1 MNPNDFA
8 KAIKAKYPEYAGVED
23 AALTQKVV
31 SKYPQYANQID
42 GMGGGQGQGGQGQQ
56 ALAPAPPP
64 VSQDL
69 IKAMLAFNPQTGAEM
84 VRDEVDPL
92 KQAQT
97 QKARAEAAWNLNRQ
111 NFQRGGS
118 QKPLASVWMNPDDP
132 MDLSPVE
139 KPGFIEYKTT
149 AGDALGKQLGS
160 AEKKYEKNPT
170 LPTWENASPEDRR
183 IAVGLYSGTLRPGSV
198 GYREKTKYTG
208 LAAEYGEMIG
218 KPYVDYTGEVR
229 AGTEKSFAYGKFG
242 QNALSLNTA
251 IGHAKSALDA
261 FGRVSNTNAAALNVP
276 LNKIKG
282 KMNDPNIIQTRA
294 SLNALRGELATTFK
308 GSGGTDQE
316 IASWMEV
323 LNENLT
329 PTQANGAIRQ
339 VNDLLN
345 SRLSALQYQQSSV
358 MGGNPQRQLLSPH
371 AAELNRQFS
380 QPAASGSGGW
390 KIERAD

>member
-8 KAIKAKYPEYAGVED
+8 KAVKTKYPEYVGVED

-31 SKYPQYANQID
+31 SKYPQYASQID
-42 GMGGGQGQGGQGQQ
+42 GMGGGQQGQPQ
-56 ALAPAPPP
+56 AQQPNAQPP
-64 VSQDL
+64 SIDL
-69 IKAMLAFNPQTGAEM
+69 IKAMLALNPQAGTEM
-84 VRDEVDPL
+84 IRDEVDPL
-92 KQAQT
+92 KQSKAAYNRAQ
-97 QKARAEAAWNLNRQ
+97 AHWNLNR
-111 NFQRGGS
+111 S
-118 QKPLASVWMNPDDP
+118 SASAKLQPTASLWVNPDDN
-132 MDLSPVE
+132 MDTSLVE
-139 KPGFIEYKTT
+139 KPGFMEFKMKPSEV
-149 AGDALGKQLGS
+149 AGKAIGV

-170 LPTWENASPEDRR
+170 LPTWDNASPEDRR

-229 AGTEKSFAYGKFG
+229 AGTEKSFAYGKLG

-251 IGHAKSALDA
+251 LGHAKSALDA
-261 FGRVSNTNAAALNVP
+261 FGRVKNTNAAALNVP

-323 LNENLT
+323 LNEGLT
-329 PTQANGAIRQ
+329 PTQADGAIRE

-345 SRLSALQYQQSSV
+345 SRLSALKYQQSSV

-380 QPAASGSGGW
+380 QGKESTLKTQKGTVYSV
-390 KIERAD
+390 E